1 MDESPVLTL
10 FQTHN
15 RTRIERFIEV
25 APSKKQVFFQ
35 LLPLL
40 LHTNDPAMPGFIVNA
55 PQGIVDYKPSSRA
68 LAVAKGF
75 QRSFTY
81 KRHSYFEFPLQGL
94 YLINDYGSIY
104 YPSDPEFDL
113 LLVHS
118 NKLPEQQ
125 IQLLEQKLESIAVW
139 AQTFGIKLSYLL
151 INKDSTITE
160 PLPGDYLDRLYCNG
174 LILAGSVPLWWL
186 IPPEQDSPEKYQQAA
201 QNLLSTQPTSVNVID
216 FGPLDTCS
224 ADTLFKEGCRQ
235 SINAMQHGLPA
246 FLELL
251 YRQTV
256 IEQYPNAPRISAS
269 YKQQVYKLE
278 DDTFLCDPNVL
289 KSHYLADKLPE
300 SLLRLVRRSLYL
312 LSHEKLTFDIK
323 NAPHP
328 WRRDALASLPTSW
341 QWSHYN
347 IKALDRRHNASFRER
362 LEEFN
367 QSGMLA
373 SKFNNLLTSF
383 AKQHQL
389 DVKNQ
394 QQTLM
399 SIYREL
405 FDSSPDMITTLP
417 HNLLAEV
424 GEEFLFLERSGSQ
437 ANGVFMNKTILSH
450 QKLLP
455 YIVIIR

>member
-256 IEQYPNAPRISAS
+256 IEQYPNATRISAS

-455 YIVIIR
+455 YIVIIP